1 MAKIENYHLIKKNI
15 IIKKF
20 EENKVSEKLLQ
31 EYVAIEKQRISKL
44 RELNRYYEILIPER
58 HPLIEKKMIR
68 EKRLVAVSDVTK
80 IGDRLMEWLTLN
92 MVEYIDDVFDLRELV
107 DKDILER
114 INYQGEKYKKITLL
128 LIDNREI
135 LRLSGVQKNN
145 IF

>member
-20 EENKVSEKLLQ
+20 EEKEVSEKLLQ

-80 IGDRLMEWLTLN
+80 IQDRLMEWLTLN

-114 INYQGEKYKKITLL
+114 INYEGEKYKKITLL

-135 LRLSGVQKNN
+135 LRLSGVQKHN